1 MKKTNQ
7 LRFIY
12 IFLFLLTFFSVSS
25 LLAQNAKIREEVRT
39 LKTYPFSDPDPI
51 PVLSKNPKI
60 YPYHRFDG
68 YSLEGKDQDWKV
80 VVLENEYIEVYVLP
94 QSGGKIWGA
103 IEKSTGEEFLYKNEV
118 MKFRNISMRG
128 PWTSGGIEFNF
139 GIIGHSPATAT
150 PVNYLTRSND
160 DGSVTCV
167 VGNFDVPSRTYWRVA
182 INLPKDKAYFET
194 KVTWYNPT
202 PVHQAYYNW
211 MTGAAATGDD
221 LEFFIPGNQYLTHPG
236 ESKSWPMDGDREI
249 FKYKENNYGPSKSYH
264 IVGEYNDFFGGYF
277 HNKRFGFGHWS
288 NYEEM
293 PGQKLWLWALSRS
306 GGIWEDLLTDT
317 DGQYI
322 EFQSGRQFS
331 QYSPGNHQNP
341 VTKVPFQPNATDIWS
356 ELWFPVKEIGGLTE
370 VSPQGVLHVTK
381 EGNELTIGVNA
392 LAKSIGT
399 LKVTADGDVLLEEKL
414 SMNPMDVLSKKVT
427 IPSQGLVKIDIDEM
441 DLHFSSDPKA
451 NLIKRPFE
459 SDANFSFNDP
469 TYRYHQGFEL
479 MEDRAYEKAKEVFNK
494 VLKADPFHQL
504 TLLALAEMDYRS
516 ALYDNAIGYVNRVL
530 KQDTYHPRA
539 NFQAGIVYR
548 AMNDNINAL
557 ESLGWAARSLEFR
570 SAAYAQMAEVYISQ
584 NENSKALQY
593 VEKSLDFN
601 RFNINA
607 LQAGIIAGR
616 LVAKS
621 EPVEKYSKQLYEIDP
636 LNHFARF
643 EGYLRS
649 QSEESKK
656 NFISGFQNELPEQN
670 ILEIGIHYAN
680 LSLNNE
686 SALAFEL
693 IPNNVLA
700 IIWLAYLQPQ
710 NTKNYLQEASLKN
723 SEYVF
728 PYRRETIAVLESA
741 VENKSLWKFNYYLA
755 LNYWAKGRLTEAN
768 ELMRACG
775 QEPDHFAFYLARAD
789 LRKKLNNEE
798 GLRELTRANQMA
810 PYEWR
815 IDDRLIAYYLE
826 KREDEKALKVSSMA
840 IKKYPGNNS
849 IQLKHVQALLQSG
862 QGKNALK
869 IMKTVNILPFEG
881 ASEGRS
887 FYENAHL
894 MVAMNLMK
902 SKKYD
907 KSIELLKEAQKWPE
921 SMGVG
926 KPYDPDH
933 RAIDFLMAE
942 AYQRKGNKKQANQIY
957 QRILDYGNSTPSS
970 MTALFELMSAKT
982 LKDEDR
988 LSSLINELREDKG
1001 EVSKWVLSLYNG
1013 QKSEGIPV
1021 GGNSLKTK
1029 LFNSYFSKEK
1039 SSD

>member
-1 MKKTNQ
+1 MKKSNQ
-7 LRFIY
+7 LSPIY
-12 IFLFLLTFFSVSS
+12 TVVLL
-25 LLAQNAKIREEVRT
+25 LLVFCSFNNLRAQNAQIREEIRT

-68 YSLEGKDQDWKV
+68 YSLEAKDQNWKV

-94 QSGGKIWGA
+94 QSGGKVWGA

-167 VGNFDVPSRTYWRVA
+167 VGNFDIPSRTYWRVA

-322 EFQSGRQFS
+322 EFQAGRQFS
-331 QYSPGNHQNP
+331 QYSPSDHQNP
-341 VTKVPFQPNATDIWS
+341 VTKVPFQPNATDTWS

-370 VSPQGVLHVTK
+370 VSPQAILHVIQ
-381 EGNELTIGVNA
+381 EGDQLTIGVNA
-392 LAKSIGT
+392 LAKSSGV
-399 LKVTADGDVLLEEKL
+399 LKVSVNDQNVLEEAL
-414 SMNPMDVLSKKVT
+414 TMNPMDVISKKVT
-427 IPSQGLVKIDIDEM
+427 VKGPGIVRVDIDEM
-441 DLHFSSDPKA
+441 DLHFNSDPKT

-459 SDANFSFNDP
+459 SEPTFSYNDP
-469 TYRYHQGFEL
+469 TAQYHKGFEL
-479 MEDRAYEKAKEVFNK
+479 MEDREYEKAKKVFNK
-494 VLKADPFHQL
+494 VLEADPFHQL
-504 TLLALAEMDYRS
+504 TLLALAEMEYKS
-516 ALYDNAIGYVNRVL
+516 ALYDNAIGYANRVL

-539 NFQAGIVYR
+539 NFQAGIIYR
-548 AMNDNINAL
+548 ALGDNINAL

-570 SAAYAQMAEVYISQ
+570 SAAYAQMAEIYISK
-584 NENSKALQY
+584 NENYKALQY

-601 RFNINA
+601 RYNINA
-607 LQAGIIAGR
+607 LQAGVIVGR
-616 LVAKS
+616 KIEAS
-621 EPVEKYSKQLYEIDP
+621 ETIDKYAEQLFEIDP

-643 EGYLRS
+643 EQYLRN

-656 NFISGFQNELPEQN
+656 NFLDGFQNELPEQN
-670 ILEIGIHYAN
+670 ILEIGVHYAN
-680 LSLNNE
+680 LSLQNE
-686 SALAFEL
+686 STLVFEF
-693 IPNNVLA
+693 IPSNVIA
-700 IIWLAYLQPQ
+700 NTWLAYLQP
-710 NTKNYLQEASLKN
+710 KNAADYLYEADLKS

-728 PYRRETIAVLESA
+728 PFRRETIAALESA
-741 VENKSLWKFNYYLA
+741 VEYKSLWKFNYYLA
-755 LNYWAKGRLTEAN
+755 LNYWAKGRFKEAN

-789 LRKKLNNEE
+789 LRKKLNNEDE
-798 GLRELTRANQMA
+798 LRELTRASQMA
-810 PYEWR
+810 PSEWR

-826 KREDEKALKVSSMA
+826 KGEDEKALKVSSMSF
-840 IKKYPGNNS
+840 KKYPGNNS
-849 IQLKHVQALLQSG
+849 IQLKHVKALLHAG
-862 QGKNALK
+862 QGKSALK
-869 IMKTVNILPFEG
+869 VMKVVNILPFEH
-881 ASEGRS
+881 ASEGRVL
-887 FYENAHL
+887 YETAHL
-894 MVAMNLMK
+894 MVAVELIK
-902 SKKYD
+902 SKKYE
-907 KSIELLKEAQKWPE
+907 KAIELLKEAQKWPE
-921 SMGVG
+921 NMGVG
-926 KPYDPDH
+926 KPYNPDH
-933 RAIDFLMAE
+933 RAIDFLTAE
-942 AYQRKGNKKQANQIY
+942 AYQRKGNKKQASQIY
-957 QRILDYGNSTPSS
+957 QRILDYGNSRPSS
-970 MTALFELMSAKT
+970 ITALFELMSEKS
-982 LKDEDR
+982 LKNENR
-988 LSSLINELREDKG
+988 LNSLIAELQEDKG

-1013 QKSEGIPV
+1013 QANDDIPASKD
-1021 GGNSLKTK
+1021 SLKIK
-1029 LFNSYFSKEK
+1029 LFTSYFSK
-1039 SSD
+1039 

>member
-1 MKKTNQ
+1 MKNRNQ
-7 LRFIY
+7 LYYTCIVA
-12 IFLFLLTFFSVSS
+12 LLLLTFFPLNS
-25 LLAQNAKIREEVRT
+25 LLAQNAQIREELRT

-68 YSLEGKDQDWKV
+68 YSQEGKDQDWKV

-94 QSGGKIWGA
+94 QSGGKVWGA

-118 MKFRNISMRG
+118 IKFRNISMRG

-322 EFQSGRQFS
+322 EFQAGRQFS

-341 VTKVPFQPNATDIWS
+341 VTKVPFQPNATDTWS

-370 VSPQGVLHVTK
+370 VSPQGVLHVLND
-381 EGNELTIGVNA
+381 GNELTIGINA
-392 LAKSIGT
+392 LAKSTGT
-399 LKVTADGDVLLEEKL
+399 LKVTVDGNNVLEEKL
-414 SMNPMDVLSKKVT
+414 SMNPMDVLSKQVT
-427 IPSQGLVKIDIDEM
+427 VPGQGLIKIDIDEM
-441 DLHFSSDPKA
+441 DLHFSSDPEA
-451 NLIKRPFE
+451 NFIKRPFE
-459 SDANFSFNDP
+459 SEANFSLNDP
-469 TYRYHQGFEL
+469 TNQYHQGFEL
-479 MEDRAYEKAKEVFNK
+479 MEDREYEKAKEVFNK
-494 VLKADPFHQL
+494 VLEVDAFHQL
-504 TLLALAEMDYRS
+504 TLLALAEMDYQS

-557 ESLGWAARSLEFR
+557 ESLGWAARSMEFR
-570 SAAYAQMAEVYISQ
+570 SAAYAQMAEIYISQ

-616 LVAKS
+616 MVGKS
-621 EPVEKYSKQLYEIDP
+621 EPVEKYTKQLYEIDP

-643 EGYLRS
+643 EKYLRN

-656 NFISGFQNELPEQN
+656 DFTDGFQNELPEQN
-670 ILEIGIHYAN
+670 ILEIGVHYAN
-680 LSLNNE
+680 LSLKEE
-686 SALAFEL
+686 SALAFDL
-693 IPNNVLA
+693 LPNNA
-700 IIWLAYLQPQ
+700 IANIWLAYLQPK
-710 NTKNYLQEASLKN
+710 NAANYLYEADLKS

-728 PYRRETIAVLESA
+728 PFRRETIAALESA
-741 VENKSLWKFNYYLA
+741 VEYKSLWKFNYYLA
-755 LNYWAKGRLTEAN
+755 LNYWAKGRFTEAD
-768 ELMRACG
+768 ELMKACG

-789 LRKKLNNEE
+789 LSEKLNNEDE
-798 GLRELTRANQMA
+798 LSELTKASQMA
-810 PYEWR
+810 PSEWR
-815 IDDRLIAYYLE
+815 IDNRLIAYYLE
-826 KREDEKALKVSSMA
+826 KGENEKALKASSKA
-840 IKKYPGNNS
+840 FKKYPLNNS
-849 IQLKHVQALLQSG
+849 IESKHVKALLQAG
-862 QGKNALK
+862 QGKSALK
-869 IMKTVNILPFEG
+869 IIQTINILPFEG

-887 FYENAHL
+887 LYENAHL
-894 MVAMNLMK
+894 MVAVDLMK

-907 KSIELLKEAQKWPE
+907 KAMELLKEAEKWPE
-921 SMGVG
+921 NMGVG

-942 AYQRKGNKKQANQIY
+942 AYRLKGNIKQANQIY
-957 QRILDYGNSTPSS
+957 QQILDYGNSRPSRI
-970 MTALFELMSAKT
+970 TALFELMSAKA
-982 LKDEDR
+982 LNDEDR
-988 LSSLINELREDKG
+988 LSSLITELEQDKG

-1013 QKSEGIPV
+1013 QSNEDIP
-1021 GGNSLKTK
+1021 GGRNELKTK
-1029 LFNSYFSKEK
+1029 LFNSYFSK
-1039 SSD
+1039 